1 MLYPQLKGLCESS
14 ASICI
19 ASDSLCNNY
28 GIVCHYIS
36 DFLSQT
42 SEKILFISYRETLET
57 YTGDLKRTGVD
68 WSKMDFHFASVPELP
83 SNSTL
88 YDVLIIDGASLIGL
102 EVVELFV
109 LFIGKKVLITIDSG
123 DKYLF
128 EFIARRCQ
136 SYLICNSLET
146 GLSKHFDGTLKF
158 HHTGKANPVSSFLY
172 KFGDTSLQLTV
183 KQ

>member
-14 ASICI
+14 TSICI
-19 ASDSLCNNY
+19 AADSLCNNY
-28 GIVCHYIS
+28 GLVCHFVSEFIS
-36 DFLSQT
+36 QA
-42 SEKILFISYRETLET
+42 SEKLLFISYKETLET
-57 YTGDLKRTGVD
+57 YTNDLKRVGVD
-68 WSKMDFHFASVPELP
+68 WSKVDFHFASIPDLS
-83 SNSTL
+83 SNSTS

-102 EVVELFV
+102 EVLESFIP
-109 LFIGKKVLITIDSG
+109 FIGKKFLITIDFN
-123 DKYLF
+123 DKHLF

-158 HHTGKANPVSSFLY
+158 YHIGKSNPVTSFLY